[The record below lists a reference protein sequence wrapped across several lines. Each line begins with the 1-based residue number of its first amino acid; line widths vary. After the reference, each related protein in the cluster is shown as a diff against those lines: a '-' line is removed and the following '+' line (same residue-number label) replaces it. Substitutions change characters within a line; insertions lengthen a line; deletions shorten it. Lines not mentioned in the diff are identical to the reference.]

1 MSRKRS
7 RSRSR
12 GSSQSFITRRRILGV
27 LTVGGVGAAGLQA
40 TGAFDVINAQRDLDV
55 ATTDDGKAFLAVK
68 TEDVSGFDGD
78 TVTLLKLTNQFEQ
91 PLTSIS
97 ATVISSGNPID
108 PQTLQTPA
116 GLAQGES
123 APVQAT
129 LDCNTDGT
137 VEVQIVATSANQRVQ
152 LRRPVQ
158 VTCKSFNVCAPKNL
172 PSGCVLNKIPKGRN
186 KQTDCSV
193 KIDTSN
199 QIDNTIAGNT
209 EIGGAAEFLSQSQVK
224 LRLRGNATV
233 QEYLKIDTP
242 SQVDLSMKGN
252 SVVQN
257 GLKLKTESQLD
268 LDMSTEVN
276 KGLCIDKA
284 GKVTFSSQGGTV
296 DGAISITST
305 DQVTMKKFQNAETGQ
320 ITIDAS
326 GQVDFG
332 DTQNADISGDIDITA
347 SGQVTF
353 SKFND
358 VSTESLTIDASGQ
371 VKLEETENTVI
382 SGGIDIDAPDQ
393 VTLDTL
399 TDVSAEAI
407 DIDADGQ
414 VDIITERSTITGDI
428 TVPSAGGQ
436 ITFDFADTEITG
448 GISSKNN
455 SQVKVTLTNESTV
468 GKSLDIDTN
477 SQVTITLKNSSI
489 TDNITIDTPSQVT
502 IKLTNSSIDG
512 TVTIESQSQVDVTLN
527 NSSIQGDLNIT
538 TSSEITISDCSAVE
552 GEVTPRRACS

>member
-12 GSSQSFITRRRILGV
+12 GSSSSLITRRRILGV

-40 TGAFDVINAQRDLDV
+40 TGAFDVINAQRNLDI
-55 ATTDDGKAFLAVK
+55 ATTDDGEAFLAVK

-78 TVTLLKLTNQFEQ
+78 TITLLELTNQFEQ

-123 APVQAT
+123 GSVQAT

-152 LRRPVQ
+152 LRRPIQ
-158 VTCKSFNVCAPKNL
+158 VTCKSFNVCAPRNL
-172 PSGCVLNKIPKGRN
+172 PSGCVINNIPKGKN

-193 KIDTSN
+193 KIDTPN
-199 QIDNTIAGNT
+199 QINNTIAGNT
-209 EIGGAAEFLSQSQVK
+209 EIGGAAEFLSESQVT
-224 LRLRGNATV
+224 LILRGNATV

-242 SQVDLSMKGN
+242 SQIDFSMNGD

-257 GLKLKTESQLD
+257 GLKLKTQSQLD
-268 LDMSTEVN
+268 LDMYTRVN
-276 KGLCIDKA
+276 NGVCVDNA
-284 GKVTFSSQGGTV
+284 GEVTFSPRGGTV

-326 GQVDFG
+326 GKVDFG
-332 DTQNADISGDIDITA
+332 DTKNTDISGDVDITA
-347 SGQVTF
+347 AGEVTF
-353 SKFND
+353 NKFND
-358 VSTESLTIDASGQ
+358 ISTGSITIDASGQ
-371 VKLEETENTVI
+371 VKFNEAQNTVI
-382 SGGIDIDAPDQ
+382 SGEIDIDAPDQ
-393 VTLDTL
+393 VKLDTL
-399 TDVSAEAI
+399 TNVSAEAI

-436 ITFDFADTEITG
+436 ITLDLADSKITG
-448 GISSKNN
+448 GITSKNN
-455 SQVKVTLTNESTV
+455 SQVKVSLTNESTV
-468 GKSLDIDTN
+468 GESLDIDTD

-489 TDNITIDTPSQVT
+489 TDDITVDTPSQVT

-512 TVTIESQSQVDVTLN
+512 TVTIDSQSQVDVTLD
-527 NSSIQGDLNIT
+527 NSSIQGDLSIAT
-538 TSSEITISDCSAVE
+538 PSGITISDCSAVE
-552 GEVTPRRACS
+552 GEVTPQNAC